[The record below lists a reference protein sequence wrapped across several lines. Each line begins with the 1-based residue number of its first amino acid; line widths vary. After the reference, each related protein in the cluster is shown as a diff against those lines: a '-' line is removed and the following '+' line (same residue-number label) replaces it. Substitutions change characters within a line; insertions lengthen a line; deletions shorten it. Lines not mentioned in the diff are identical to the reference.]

1 MLRWRL
7 TLGTALIAALALW
20 CWVDFQVQPAGVVL
34 FPLAVLLTVAASQE
48 FVHLTSS
55 APPLDRGAIYGGNA
69 LVVISNGLLYV
80 FPTPHEASRLLW
92 PLAALGLAWLA
103 SLAATMRSYKQP
115 GTATARLAL
124 VVLSLVYIGL
134 QVSCW
139 IQLRAL
145 GEPRVGF
152 VALVSMIAVV
162 KAGDTGAYTA
172 GRLFGRHRMAPTI
185 SPGKTWEGAAG
196 GLLLACAAAWLTL
209 QVWMPTMV
217 TATPPGGR
225 WAWAL
230 YGVLVSAAGMF
241 GDLAESLLKRDAGRK
256 DSSTWMPGFGGVL
269 DLVDSLLTGGPV
281 ALVLWLARDYIS

>member
-196 GLLLACAAAWLTL
+196 GLLLVWGSAVVADSPHFSALSARACPPEVLGSALALQNAIGFAITMVSIHLGTRELSDWGAHIAWLLLPGPLLGLVGLYPLWRVRTL
-209 QVWMPTMV
+209 VGAP
-217 TATPPGGR
+217 ATR
-225 WAWAL
+225 
-230 YGVLVSAAGMF
+230 
-241 GDLAESLLKRDAGRK
+241 
-256 DSSTWMPGFGGVL
+256 
-269 DLVDSLLTGGPV
+269 
-281 ALVLWLARDYIS
+281 